1 MGGRKSTQRVPAI
14 RVAACNDADPRPDA
28 DFVLHWMTAAR
39 RTTWNFS
46 LERAVEW
53 ARELSKPLVVVETL
67 ASGRRWDSDR
77 HHAFALG
84 GMAENRAACE
94 AHGVR
99 YYPFVETEPGAALDL
114 VAALADR
121 ACTVVSDDYPIR
133 ECADDAAALA
143 ARVNVA
149 VERVDSN
156 GLLPLRAADRAF
168 PTAYAFRRFLHRA
181 LPDHLTEFPRQ
192 NPLARISLPKLR
204 GLPRA
209 ITSRWAPAPAK
220 LLSAEPAALARL
232 PIDHEVSPADLPG
245 GPAAARKALRRFLG
259 SKVQGYADERN
270 HPAADVTSGLSP
282 YLHFGHVA
290 THEIFHELAKA
301 EGWSPTRLAD
311 KPTGKREGWW
321 GMSPAAE
328 AFLDELI
335 TWREVGFNMCAQTAD
350 YDEYE
355 SLPDWALTT
364 LADHADDPR
373 PELYSLEELERGST
387 HDALWNAAQAEI
399 VRTGRMHNYL
409 RMLWG
414 KKLLEWSP
422 SPREA
427 LAAMI
432 ELNNKYGLDGRD
444 PNSYSG
450 IFWVLGRYDRPWG
463 PERPI
468 FGKVRYMSSEN
479 TVRKLRLGDYLDAF
493 APAEQHA

>member
-1 MGGRKSTQRVPAI
+1 MAAKKSTSRVSAI
-14 RVAACNDADPRPDA
+14 RVAACNEADPRPDA
-28 DFVLHWMTAAR
+28 DYVLHWMAAVR

-77 HHAFALG
+77 HHAFVLG
-84 GMAENRAACE
+84 GMADNQSACE

-99 YYPFVETEPGAALDL
+99 YYPYVETDPGSALDL

-121 ACTVVSDDYPIR
+121 ACAVVTDDYAIR
-133 ECADDAAALA
+133 ECADDSAALA
-143 ARVNVA
+143 ARLKVA
-149 VERVDSN
+149 AERVDSN
-156 GLLPLRAADRAF
+156 GLLPLRAADRPF
-168 PTAYAFRRFLHRA
+168 PTAYAFRRFLHRT

-192 NPLARISLPKLR
+192 NPLARTRLPKLR
-204 GLPRA
+204 GLPRE
-209 ITSRWAPAPAK
+209 ITSRWAPASAK

-232 PIDHEVSPADLPG
+232 PIDHEVSAAELPG
-245 GPAAARKALRRFLG
+245 GPTAARKALQRFLG

-282 YLHFGHVA
+282 YLHFGHVS

-355 SLPDWALTT
+355 SLPEWALTT
-364 LADHADDPR
+364 LADHAADPR
-373 PELYSLEELERGST
+373 PHLYSLEELERGRT

-414 KKLLEWSP
+414 KKILEWSP
-422 SPREA
+422 SPGEA
-427 LAAMI
+427 LDAMI

-479 TVRKLRLGDYLDAF
+479 TVRKLRLGDYLDTF